1 MLNLIR
7 NEWLKLW
14 TKKGTWVMVILIA
27 VLMVASA
34 GIGKWMS
41 TMGEQTDWKQTASLE
56 LKTIDQ
62 ELNSGVDSSN
72 LKDQKRIL
80 EHRIENNLPPVQP
93 YTAQEY
99 ILDVPSMLSIVTLFT
114 VIVGAGM
121 IATEFS
127 TGTIKMLLT
136 RPVKRWKILASKLLT
151 MSLFAT
157 VLTAITLGL
166 GIITSY
172 LFFDNTPAYILEA
185 TNGEI
190 IEISFWGR
198 VLLLTVLSLVNVL
211 VISVMAFMIGSVF
224 RSSSLAIGISI
235 FLLFMG
241 TNITY
246 LLSMKFEF
254 AKYILFA
261 NTDLSQFIGGEPFIE
276 GLTLPFSIS
285 VLVIYTVVFL
295 VISFVTFNKRDITA

>member
-1 MLNLIR
+1 M
-7 NEWLKLW
+7 KLW
-14 TKKGTWVMVILIA
+14 SKKGTWVMLILIA
-27 VLMVASA
+27 LLMFASA

-41 TMGEQTDWKQTASLE
+41 TMDNPVDWKQAASAE
-56 LKTIDQ
+56 LTMIDQ
-62 ELNSGVDSSN
+62 ELNSGINSTE

-80 EHRIENNLPPVQP
+80 EHRLENNLPPVQP

-127 TGTIKMLLT
+127 AGTIKMLLT

-151 MSLFAT
+151 MSIFAA
-157 VLTAITLGL
+157 VLTAITVGL
-166 GIITSY
+166 GVITSY
-172 LFFDNTPAYILEA
+172 LFFENAPAFILEA
-185 TNGEI
+185 NNGEI
-190 IEISFWGR
+190 TEVSFWGR
-198 VLLLTVLSLVNVL
+198 VLLLTVLSLINVL

-246 LLSMKFEF
+246 LLSIKFDF

-261 NTDLSQFIGGEPFIE
+261 NTDLTQFVGGEPLIE
-276 GLTLPFSIS
+276 DLTLPFSIT
-285 VLVIYTVVFL
+285 VIAIYTIVFL